1 MKKLDGLTER
11 ADALQRRWG
20 LLGFVVAVQ
29 RKFSDDR
36 AADLAALIAY
46 FTFVALFPLLLAA
59 ISVVDIV
66 ARNDAAARRA
76 VLDWA
81 AKVWPQFGPQVA
93 ASLHSGERSTIALIV
108 GLAAALVA
116 ARKVVLALQNGLNS
130 VWEVPQDRRPAF
142 PASAVRGIGIIGVV
156 VIGQIVTLVLSG
168 LAVRD
173 GHLIS
178 SIPDEVGTVSVSL
191 AANIGIFWVSFML
204 GTAAEVT
211 WKDLRLGA
219 IASALSWQAL
229 QLLGGFFL
237 GHWLGRSSALYGVF
251 GIVLGLL
258 AWLYLQSQ
266 IMMYA
271 VEMCTVRAWRLWP
284 RGLRPPPTAQ
294 DRLAFARYAGAER
307 RLPGGSPRVPPYRP
321 RTRARR
327 SSGRAILGR
336 LLTKG
341 RS

>member
-1 MKKLDGLTER
+1 VSLKSLVRAVSEHGSPAKWVAIASMRTLDDLMGR
-11 ADALQRRWG
+11 ADALQRRWRP
-20 LLGFVVAVQ
+20 LGFVVAVQ

-36 AADLAALIAY
+36 ASDLAALIAY

-59 ISVVDIV
+59 ISVVDLV
-66 ARNDAAARRA
+66 ARNDAAAQRA

-81 AKVWPQFGPQVA
+81 AKVWPEFGPQVA
-93 ASLHSGERSTIALIV
+93 ASLHSGERSTVALIV
-108 GLAAALVA
+108 GLAAAAVA

-130 VWEVPQDRRPAF
+130 VWEVPPYRRPGSVS
-142 PASAVRGIGIIGVV
+142 SALRGVGILGVV
-156 VIGQIVTLVLSG
+156 VVGQIVTLVLSG

-173 GHLIS
+173 GHLLS
-178 SIPDEVGTVSVSL
+178 SIPDEIGTITVSL

-211 WKDLRLGA
+211 WRDLRLGA
-219 IASALSWQAL
+219 IASAVSWQAL

-266 IMMYA
+266 IMLYT

-294 DRLAFARYAGAER
+294 DRLAYARYAGAER
-307 RLPGGSPRVPPYRP
+307 RLPGG
-321 RTRARR
+321 
-327 SSGRAILGR
+327 
-336 LLTKG
+336 
-341 RS
+341 